1 MWRRAEGLETE
12 RATDGGYAR
21 LMAALG
27 KDDFARIRSSF
38 EGSLVRVRPIEELD
52 VAAINEGLWDP
63 EVTEHMS
70 IVWPE
75 AVAQTEEFLEAI
87 RATDSNLLLAIETL
101 AGEFVGSVGRHGIDA
116 RGRKAELAIWI
127 ARQHWDKGYGTDA
140 VRTASRF
147 AFREMNLQRIF
158 LHVYDTNPRGIR
170 AYERVGFKEEGR
182 LRRAQFVGGRYV
194 DVIVMGL
201 LAGDLI
207 EE

>member
-1 MWRRAEGLETE
+1 
-12 RATDGGYAR
+12 
-21 LMAALG
+21 MAAG
-27 KDDFARIRSSF
+27 KDGFGRIRSPF
-38 EGSLVRVRPIEELD
+38 EGSLVRLRAIEEGDL
-52 VAAINEGLWDP
+52 AAINAGIWDA
-63 EVTEHMS
+63 EVTQHMS

-75 AVAQTEEFLEAI
+75 AVAQTREFLDAI
-87 RATDSNLLLAIETL
+87 RATESNLLLAIETL
-101 AGEFVGSVGRHGIDA
+101 AGEFVGSVGLHGIDA
-116 RGRKAELAIWI
+116 RSRKGELAIWL
-127 ARQHWDKGYGTDA
+127 AREHWDKGYGTDA

-182 LRRAQFVGGRYV
+182 LRRAQFIGGRYV

-201 LAGDLI
+201 LAEDLI